1 MRAVQRQTQRSRARR
16 ESVAI
21 ELLPEAT
28 PNAICMSKHSQQG
41 KLAKRGGKGGFH
53 TAKAFEFA
61 ARNGGKN
68 PKAVRLRA
76 EPSGDGSD
84 YREIAVRA
92 FRGSEAI
99 ADMVVGLDAHGNLRV
114 VCTADGEGDG
124 DHVVVLFPELPA
136 GEMVRRTVCD
146 LDRAPEEY
154 LKRSVKTALKQTTE
168 GRK

>member
-1 MRAVQRQTQRSRARR
+1 
-16 ESVAI
+16 
-21 ELLPEAT
+21 
-28 PNAICMSKHSQQG
+28 MSI
-41 KLAKRGGKGGFH
+41 LAKGGRKGSFH

-76 EPSGDGSD
+76 EPSGDGNN

-92 FRGSEAI
+92 FRGTKPI

-114 VCTADGEGDG
+114 VCTANGEGDG
-124 DHVVVLFPELPA
+124 DHAVALFPELPA
-136 GEMVRRTVCD
+136 REMVRRTVCD
-146 LDRAPEEY
+146 LDAPQR
-154 LKRSVKTALKQTTE
+154 KVDGSAKTAFRQTTA

>member
-1 MRAVQRQTQRSRARR
+1 
-16 ESVAI
+16 
-21 ELLPEAT
+21 
-28 PNAICMSKHSQQG
+28 MSKHSQ
-41 KLAKRGGKGGFH
+41 LANRGGKGGFH
-53 TAKAFEFA
+53 TGKAFEFA

-124 DHVVVLFPELPA
+124 DHAVALFPELPA

-146 LDRAPEEY
+146 LDRAPEEN

>member
-1 MRAVQRQTQRSRARR
+1 
-16 ESVAI
+16 VAI
-21 ELLPEAT
+21 ELLLEAT
-28 PNAICMSKHSQQG
+28 PNAIGMSKHSQQG

-124 DHVVVLFPELPA
+124 DHAVALFPELPA

-146 LDRAPEEY
+146 LDELPK
-154 LKRSVKTALKQTTE
+154 KR
-168 GRK
+168 

>member
-1 MRAVQRQTQRSRARR
+1 M
-16 ESVAI
+16 
-21 ELLPEAT
+21 PEAT
-28 PNAICMSKHSQQG
+28 PNAIGMSKHSQQG

-68 PKAVRLRA
+68 PKAVRLRT
-76 EPSGDGSD
+76 EPSGDGND

-124 DHVVVLFPELPA
+124 DHAVALFPELPA